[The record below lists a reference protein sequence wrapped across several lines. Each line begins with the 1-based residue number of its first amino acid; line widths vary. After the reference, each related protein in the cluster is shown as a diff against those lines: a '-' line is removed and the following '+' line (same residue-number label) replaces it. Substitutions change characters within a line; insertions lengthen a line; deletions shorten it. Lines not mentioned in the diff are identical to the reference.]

1 MTGTL
6 HPEDVMRLQQALE
19 ALQSGRAAVAE
30 QMLRAMDVQLR
41 NHPDALY
48 IFASARRAQGDM
60 AGARLAFEVALKGA
74 ATHAQLWNAYGN
86 HLHDMKEGA
95 AAITALQRATALQP
109 HYAEGWI
116 NLAIVATDQ
125 ARFAIAEKALGQVA
139 RIAPQDNRI
148 LHVRAMLEQAQGRPD
163 AAAEAYRALLLRTP
177 SDVRT
182 CYNLATA
189 LRAADD
195 RAGALEVVE
204 RAIGGGLDIAQ
215 TLTLRAHILAEQGRV
230 DEAVVQY
237 RAVLRRFPDHIDA
250 QDTLARL
257 LPQIG
262 RGSETFD
269 SLDQAIEQRPQHLP
283 LLMAAIRVAIDI
295 QDHERALAFID
306 RAQPLLSD
314 PNQLGVARIRAL
326 GLAGRQKEAI
336 DVGQSLAV
344 LDPVRVGLQANLAQL
359 LLAQGDPKQA
369 LGHALLAT
377 QYAPLDQTGWAL
389 LTVIW
394 RLLGDEREHWLA
406 DYDHYI
412 CERDI
417 GTPDGWSDQ
426 STFLA
431 DLRESLE
438 RLHVTTAHP
447 ADQTLRGG
455 TQTRGDLF
463 DRRSCPVIMA
473 LKQQLRRCVQSV
485 LAELPVEAGHPFLS
499 RRTGDIRFSGSWSVR
514 LRESGHHVQHIHP
527 QGWISSA
534 FYVAVPDILP
544 TDQHPNAGAILFGV
558 PDEALNLN
566 ALLPRRVLQPQVGR
580 LVLFPSYLWHGTAPF
595 SGSQSRITV
604 AFDALPA

>member
-1 MTGTL
+1 M
-6 HPEDVMRLQQALE
+6 
-19 ALQSGRAAVAE
+19 
-30 QMLRAMDVQLR
+30 
-41 NHPDALY
+41 
-48 IFASARRAQGDM
+48 
-60 AGARLAFEVALKGA
+60 
-74 ATHAQLWNAYGN
+74 
-86 HLHDMKEGA
+86 
-95 AAITALQRATALQP
+95 
-109 HYAEGWI
+109 
-116 NLAIVATDQ
+116 
-125 ARFAIAEKALGQVA
+125 
-139 RIAPQDNRI
+139 
-148 LHVRAMLEQAQGRPD
+148 
-163 AAAEAYRALLLRTP
+163 
-177 SDVRT
+177 
-182 CYNLATA
+182 
-189 LRAADD
+189 
-195 RAGALEVVE
+195 
-204 RAIGGGLDIAQ
+204 DIAQ